1 MINRRILPL
10 IENSLAE
17 FPAVV
22 LLGPRQAGKT
32 TLARSIANERSASL
46 YLDLERP
53 SDLAKLAD
61 PELFLSRHAD
71 QLIVLDE
78 IQRKPELFSVLRAL
92 IDEKRTPGR
101 FLLLGSASPQLLRQS
116 SESLA
121 GRICFHELAPFDVS
135 EIKPSHSELQDFWLR
150 GGYPLSW
157 LARSDAASFSWRE
170 SFIATH
176 LERDIPAFGIRVPG
190 TTLRRFWQML
200 AHLHGQ
206 LWNASRL
213 SAAFGVSAPTVQHYL
228 DILEATYM
236 LRRLPPLQA
245 NLGKRLVKSP
255 KVYLRDTGILHAL
268 LGIVSL
274 NDLAGH
280 PIVGAS
286 WEGWVLEQIT
296 QLIEPQWQLSFYRTA
311 SGAEMDI
318 VAERGNRK
326 IGFEIKFSSA
336 PSMTKGFW
344 SAMADL
350 KLEKTYI
357 VAPVKNNYPL
367 TPNVEVIPAAGLA
380 NVLRDINPVGWGEKR
395 TPALY

>member
-1 MINRRILPL
+1 MINRRLLPA
-10 IENSLAE
+10 IEHSLTE
-17 FPAVV
+17 FPAVA

-32 TLARSIANERSASL
+32 TLARIVANERPGSL

-78 IQRKPELFSVLRAL
+78 IQRRPELFAVLRAL
-92 IDEKRTPGR
+92 IDERRVPGR
-101 FLLLGSASPQLLRQS
+101 FLLLGSASPQLLRQA

-121 GRICFHELAPFDVS
+121 GRISFHELAPFDMS
-135 EIKPSHSELQDFWLR
+135 EIAPSHIELQNLWLR

-157 LARSDAASFSWRE
+157 LAKSDTASFAWRE

-176 LERDIPAFGIRVPG
+176 LERDIPSFGIRIPG
-190 TTLRRFWQML
+190 TTLHRFWQML

-213 SAAFGVSAPTVQHYL
+213 AAGFGVSAPTVQHYL

-255 KVYLRDTGILHAL
+255 KVYLRDSGILHAL
-268 LGIVSL
+268 LGITSL

-280 PIVGAS
+280 PVVGAS
-286 WEGWVLEQIT
+286 WEGWVLEQIV
-296 QLIEPQWQLSFYRTA
+296 QLIDTQWQLSFYRTA
-311 SGAEMDI
+311 SGAEIDI
-318 VAERGNRK
+318 VAERSKRK

-336 PSMTKGFW
+336 PAPTKGFW
-344 SAMADL
+344 LAMNDL
-350 KLEKTYI
+350 KLEQAYI
-357 VAPVKNNYPL
+357 VAPVESGYPL
-367 TPNVEVIPAAGLA
+367 ATNVEVVPARELA
-380 NVLRDINPVGWGEKR
+380 NVLKTI
-395 TPALY
+395 

>member
-1 MINRRILPL
+1 MMIKRRLLPL
-10 IENSLAE
+10 IEHSLTE
-17 FPAVV
+17 FPAVA

-32 TLARSIANERSASL
+32 TLARVVANERSNSV

-53 SDLAKLAD
+53 SDLAKLSD
-61 PELFLSRHAD
+61 PELFLSRHAG
-71 QLIVLDE
+71 QLVVIDE
-78 IQRKPELFSVLRAL
+78 VQRQPEIFAVLRSL

-101 FLLLGSASPQLLRQS
+101 FLLLGSASPQLLRQA

-121 GRICFHELAPFDVS
+121 GRVSFHELAPFDIS
-135 EIKPSHSELQDFWLR
+135 EIQPNNPELQNFWLR

-157 LARSDAASFSWRE
+157 LAKSDTSSYSWRE

-213 SAAFGVSAPTVQHYL
+213 AAGFGVSAPTVQHYL
-228 DILEATYM
+228 DILEATLM
-236 LRRLPPLQA
+236 LRRLPPFQA

-255 KVYLRDTGILHAL
+255 KVYLRDSGILHAL
-268 LGIVSL
+268 LSISSL

-280 PIVGAS
+280 PVVGAS
-286 WEGWVLEQIT
+286 WEGWVLEQIA
-296 QLIEPQWQLSFYRTA
+296 QLIAPQWQLSFYRTA
-311 SGAEMDI
+311 AGAEIDV

-336 PSMTKGFW
+336 PSLSKGFW
-344 SAMADL
+344 SAMSDL
-350 KLEKTYI
+350 KLEQAYVI
-357 VAPVKNNYPL
+357 APVENGYPL
-367 TPNVEVIPAAGLA
+367 APNVYVVPAAELVKVIQA
-380 NVLRDINPVGWGEKR
+380 I
-395 TPALY
+395 

>member
-1 MINRRILPL
+1 MLNRRLLPD
-10 IENSLAE
+10 IEHSLAD
-17 FPAVV
+17 FPAVA

-32 TLARSIANERSASL
+32 TLAKIVAAQRDASL

-53 SDLAKLAD
+53 SDLARLTD
-61 PELFLSRHAD
+61 PELFLSRHAG

-78 IQRKPELFSVLRAL
+78 VQHKPELFAVLRAL
-92 IDEKRTPGR
+92 IDEHRTPGR
-101 FLLLGSASPQLLRQS
+101 FLLLGSASPQLLHQA

-121 GRICFHELAPFDVS
+121 GRIAFHELAPFDVS
-135 EIKPSHSELQDFWLR
+135 EVQPSHSELQNFWLR

-157 LARSDAASFSWRE
+157 LAKSDDASFAWRE

-176 LERDIPAFGIRVPG
+176 LERDIPSFGIRIPG

-213 SAAFGVSAPTVQHYL
+213 SSGFGVSAPTVQHYL
-228 DILEATYM
+228 NILEATYM
-236 LRRLPPLQA
+236 LRRLPPLHA

-255 KVYLRDTGILHAL
+255 KIYLRDSGLLHAL

-286 WEGWVLEQIT
+286 WEGWVLEQIA
-296 QLIEPQWQLSFYRTA
+296 QLLEAQWQLSFYRTA
-311 SGAEMDI
+311 SGAEIDI
-318 VAERGNRK
+318 VAERGKRK
-326 IGFEIKFSSA
+326 IGFEIKFSSSPA
-336 PSMTKGFW
+336 PTKGFW
-344 SAMADL
+344 LSMDDL
-350 KLEKTYI
+350 KLERAFI
-357 VAPVKNNYPL
+357 VAPVENSYPL
-367 TPNVEVIPAAGLA
+367 APNVEVIPAVELA
-380 NVLRDINPVGWGEKR
+380 NVLRTI
-395 TPALY
+395 

>member
-1 MINRRILPL
+1 M
-10 IENSLAE
+10 
-17 FPAVV
+17 
-22 LLGPRQAGKT
+22 LGPRQAGKT
-32 TLARSIANERSASL
+32 TLAKIIANQYSNSL

-61 PELFLSRHAD
+61 PEFFLARHAD

-78 IQRKPELFSVLRAL
+78 IQRQPELFAVLRAL

-101 FLLLGSASPQLLRQS
+101 FLLLGSASPQLLRQA

-121 GRICFHELAPFDVS
+121 GRISFHELAPFDLG
-135 EIKPSHSELQDFWLR
+135 EIRPGHSELQNFWLR

-157 LARSDAASFSWRE
+157 LAKSDTSSFAWRE
-170 SFIATH
+170 SFIAAH
-176 LERDIPAFGIRVPG
+176 LERDIPSFGIRVPG

-213 SAAFGVSAPTVQHYL
+213 AAGFGVSAPTVQHYL

-255 KVYLRDTGILHAL
+255 KIYLRDSGLLHAL
-268 LGIVSL
+268 LGIASL
-274 NDLAGH
+274 DDLGGH

-286 WEGWVLEQIT
+286 WEGWVVEQIA
-296 QLIEPQWQLSFYRTA
+296 QLVPAQWQLSFYRTA
-311 SGAEMDI
+311 SGAEMDV

-336 PSMTKGFW
+336 PAPSKGFW
-344 SAMADL
+344 SAISDL
-350 KLEKTYI
+350 KLAHTYI
-357 VAPVKNNYPL
+357 VAPVDNGYPL
-367 TPNVEVIPAAGLA
+367 AANVEVVAAAELA
-380 NVLRDINPVGWGEKR
+380 RVLQM
-395 TPALY
+395 L

>member
-1 MINRRILPL
+1 MISRNLLPL
-10 IENSLAE
+10 VESSLAS

-32 TLARSIANERSASL
+32 TLARQIANAHAASI

-53 SDLAKLAD
+53 SDLAKLTD
-61 PELFLSRHAD
+61 PELFLSRYAEH
-71 QLIVLDE
+71 LVVLDE
-78 IQRKPELFSVLRAL
+78 IQHQPELFAVLRAL
-92 IDEKRTPGR
+92 IDEQRLPGR
-101 FLLLGSASPQLLRQS
+101 FLLLGSASPQLLRQA

-121 GRICFHELAPFDVS
+121 GRIRFHELAPFDVS
-135 EIKPSHSELQDFWLR
+135 EIRPTHRQLQDFWLR

-157 LARSDAASFSWRE
+157 LAQSDTASLVWRE

-176 LERDIPAFGIRVPG
+176 LERDIPSLGIRIPS
-190 TTLRRFWQML
+190 TTLHRFWQML

-213 SAAFGVSAPTVQHYL
+213 AASFGVSAPTVQHYL

-236 LRRLPPLQA
+236 LRRLPPFHA

-255 KVYLRDTGILHAL
+255 KVYLRDSGLLHAL
-268 LGIVSL
+268 LNIRTL

-286 WEGWVLEQIT
+286 WEGWVLEQIA
-296 QLIEPQWQLSFYRTA
+296 QLLESSWQLSFYRTA
-311 SGAEMDI
+311 AGAEMDV
-318 VAERGNRK
+318 VAERGNQK

-336 PSMTKGFW
+336 PTLGKGFW
-344 SAMADL
+344 SALSDL
-350 KLEKTYI
+350 QLEHAYI
-357 VAPVKNNYPL
+357 IAPVENGYPL
-367 TPNVEVIPAAGLA
+367 AANVEVVPAVQLA
-380 NVLRDINPVGWGEKR
+380 TVLR
-395 TPALY
+395 ALG

>member
-1 MINRRILPL
+1 MIKRRLLAI
-10 IENSLAE
+10 IEHSLTE
-17 FPAVV
+17 FPAVA

-32 TLARSIANERSASL
+32 TLARIIANERPNSL

-61 PELFLSRHAD
+61 PELFLTRHAD
-71 QLIVLDE
+71 QFVVMDE
-78 IQRKPELFSVLRAL
+78 VQRQPELFAVLRAL
-92 IDEKRTPGR
+92 IDEKRAPGR
-101 FLLLGSASPQLLRQS
+101 FLLLGSASPQLLRQA

-121 GRICFHELAPFDVS
+121 GRISFHELAPFDIS
-135 EIKPSHSELQDFWLR
+135 EIKPSHLELQNFWLR

-157 LARSDAASFSWRE
+157 LASSDTASFTWRE

-176 LERDIPAFGIRVPG
+176 LERDIPSFGIRVPG

-213 SAAFGVSAPTVQHYL
+213 ATGFGVSAPTVQHYL

-255 KVYLRDTGILHAL
+255 KVYLRDSGILHAL
-268 LGIVSL
+268 LGITNL

-280 PIVGAS
+280 PVVGAS
-286 WEGWVLEQIT
+286 WEGWVLEQIA
-296 QLIEPQWQLSFYRTA
+296 QQIERQWQLSFYRTA

-318 VAERGNRK
+318 VAERGKRK

-336 PSMTKGFW
+336 PKLSKGFW
-344 SAMADL
+344 SAMSDL
-350 KLEKTYI
+350 KLDHAYI
-357 VAPVKNNYPL
+357 IAPVANGYPL
-367 TPNVEVIPAAGLA
+367 ASNVEVVPAAELA
-380 NVLRDINPVGWGEKR
+380 KVLQAI
-395 TPALY
+395 